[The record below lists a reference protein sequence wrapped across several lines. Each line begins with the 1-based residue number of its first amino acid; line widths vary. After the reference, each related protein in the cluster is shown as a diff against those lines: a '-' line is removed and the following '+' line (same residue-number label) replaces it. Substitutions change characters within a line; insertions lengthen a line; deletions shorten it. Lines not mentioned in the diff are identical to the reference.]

1 MEKLQ
6 CMFLKIGGETPLE
19 TLVNDRFL
27 PILMA
32 NFEKK
37 WEWPVIYRPN
47 GRDEAFIIP
56 KTSHTV
62 DSRIIFGKIVWL
74 WPVQNQKPA
83 AASKYEWEDSGA
95 KLPPFCLHIL
105 HAPIPSKTVGSSTT
119 SLLTTKTFHS
129 FDSAEKTGQKSI
141 KWHQIFAKGRFF

>member
-1 MEKLQ
+1 
-6 CMFLKIGGETPLE
+6 MFLKIGGETPLE

-95 KLPPFCLHIL
+95 KLSAFCLHIL
-105 HAPIPSKTVGSSTT
+105 HAPIPSKNCWFEDYFP
-119 SLLTTKTFHS
+119 LDYENFS
-129 FDSAEKTGQKSI
+129 FIRLSWKNRSKI
-141 KWHQIFAKGRFF
+141 YQITPNFCQQVFS

>member
-62 DSRIIFGKIVWL
+62 DSSIIFGKIVWL

-105 HAPIPSKTVGSSTT
+105 HAPIPSKNCWFEYYFP
-119 SLLTTKTFHS
+119 LDYKNFS
-129 FDSAEKTGQKSI
+129 FIRLSWKNRSKIYQMTPN
-141 KWHQIFAKGRFF
+141 FC